1 MRVGVGVGVEVGGR
15 RASSLK
21 GISSRTEK
29 VKNVQIFPFT
39 DKIGLFSQYLRN
51 KKFFFSSLFFFFF
64 VCFSF
69 ASTWPY
75 WFVLFANEE
84 QRKVGS

>member
-1 MRVGVGVGVEVGGR
+1 M
-15 RASSLK
+15 K

-51 KKFFFSSLFFFFF
+51 KKFFFFFSSSFLFVFPLLRLGHIGLCSLRMKSRERLVHDVQYTS
-64 VCFSF
+64 VCS
-69 ASTWPY
+69 
-75 WFVLFANEE
+75 
-84 QRKVGS
+84 